1 MTLHRKNVTTKSIG
15 KGRRSGSLEDDLRK
29 LATPA
34 AFINALIAAAMGAAV
49 YVSLVIAP
57 GTTGLL
63 GAGLALIMLAIA
75 VIDWRSFII
84 PDWLNVAGI
93 VLAIVYAA
101 VLEPEAIGQAVALA
115 TLRGLALALV
125 FFSLRYGY
133 AKLRGRQGLGFGDV
147 KLAFVAGTWLDWMT
161 IPIAIELAAFA
172 AITTYV
178 LRQLILGQ
186 PISATTRMPF
196 GLFFAPA
203 IWICWVIEMRWFQL
217 V

>member
-1 MTLHRKNVTTKSIG
+1 MTLSHKNVATKSIRKWRHG
-15 KGRRSGSLEDDLRK
+15 GSFGDGLRK

-34 AFINALIAAAMGAAV
+34 TFTNALIAAAISTAV
-49 YVSLVIAP
+49 CVSLVIAP
-57 GTTGLL
+57 GTIGLL

-101 VLEPEAIGQAVALA
+101 VREPEAIGQAVAVA
-115 TLRGLALALV
+115 MLRGLALALV

-203 IWICWVIEMRWFQL
+203 IWICWVIEIWWFQL

>member
-1 MTLHRKNVTTKSIG
+1 M
-15 KGRRSGSLEDDLRK
+15 
-29 LATPA
+29 A
-34 AFINALIAAAMGAAV
+34 
-49 YVSLVIAP
+49 
-57 GTTGLL
+57 
-63 GAGLALIMLAIA
+63 
-75 VIDWRSFII
+75 
-84 PDWLNVAGI
+84 
-93 VLAIVYAA
+93 LAIVYAG
-101 VLEPEAIGQAVALA
+101 VREPEAIGQAVAVA
-115 TLRGLALALV
+115 MLRGLAVALA

-147 KLAFVAGTWLDWMT
+147 KLAFVAGAWLDWMT

-203 IWICWVIEMRWFQL
+203 IWICWVIEIWWFQL

>member
-1 MTLHRKNVTTKSIG
+1 MTLSHKNVATKSIRKWRHG
-15 KGRRSGSLEDDLRK
+15 GSFGDGLRK

-34 AFINALIAAAMGAAV
+34 TFTNALIAAAISTAV
-49 YVSLVIAP
+49 CVSLVIAP
-57 GTTGLL
+57 GTIGLL

-75 VIDWRSFII
+75 VIDGRSFII
-84 PDWLNVAGI
+84 PDWLNAAGI

-101 VLEPEAIGQAVALA
+101 VREPEAIGQAVAVA
-115 TLRGLALALV
+115 MLRGLALALV

-172 AITTYV
+172 AITTYG
-178 LRQLILGQ
+178 LRQLMLGQ

>member
-1 MTLHRKNVTTKSIG
+1 MTLHHKNVTTKSIG

-57 GTTGLL
+57 GTIGLL
-63 GAGLALIMLAIA
+63 GAGLALIMVAIA
-75 VIDWRSFII
+75 VIDGRSFII
-84 PDWLNVAGI
+84 PDWLNAAGI

-101 VLEPEAIGQAVALA
+101 VREPEAIGQAVALA